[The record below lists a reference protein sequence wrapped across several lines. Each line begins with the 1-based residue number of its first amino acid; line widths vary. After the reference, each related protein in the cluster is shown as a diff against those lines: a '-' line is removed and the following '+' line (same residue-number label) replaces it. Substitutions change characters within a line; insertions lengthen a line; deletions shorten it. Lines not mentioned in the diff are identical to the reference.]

1 MLKTVVE
8 PVKILLRKKINKFGV
23 KNSVVKKS
31 EYTEKAREVWELIDK
46 DFGISTTIENVLK
59 LKIDKFEQVL
69 IKKFPELNSQEIE
82 KIKNSIIVDSNLG
95 KTIELG
101 KINALKQLQEIT
113 IKLKEENK
121 KLKLE
126 LNKIKEVFPLGK
138 DIKLKSSNEV
148 SDEKK

>member
-1 MLKTVVE
+1 M
-8 PVKILLRKKINKFGV
+8 
-23 KNSVVKKS
+23 
-31 EYTEKAREVWELIDK
+31 IDK

-121 KLKLE
+121 KLKVE
-126 LNKIKEVFPLGK
+126 LNKIREVLPLGK
-138 DIKLKSSNEV
+138 DIKLKSSNEG